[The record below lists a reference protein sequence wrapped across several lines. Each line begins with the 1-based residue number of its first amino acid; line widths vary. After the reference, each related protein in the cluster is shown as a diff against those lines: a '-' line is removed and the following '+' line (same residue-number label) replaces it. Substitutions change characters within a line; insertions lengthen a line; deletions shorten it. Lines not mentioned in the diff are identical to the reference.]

1 MRGTIFGVVALG
13 IGLVMTPLIVD
24 VSPPDGTADT
34 MLSVVGP
41 FGEIIGLT
49 LLLAATGLFVSFYS
63 SDF

>member
-1 MRGTIFGVVALG
+1 MKGTIFGVVALG
-13 IGLVMTPLIVD
+13 IGLAMTPLIVD
-24 VSPPDGTADT
+24 VSPPDATADT
-34 MLSVVGP
+34 ILSVVGP

>member
-24 VSPPDGTADT
+24 VSPPDDTAGT
-34 MLSVVGP
+34 MLQVVAP

-49 LLLAATGLFVSFYS
+49 LLLAAMGLFVSFYTN
-63 SDF
+63 DF